1 MRNGG
6 EIGPKN
12 QVQAQVA
19 AIRKLYSKI
28 GEPLPADI
36 VIDLYTHLGKVLDAV
51 QTPGHS
57 SKHGKRREG
66 A

>member
-36 VIDLYTHLGKVLDAV
+36 VIDLYTHLG
-51 QTPGHS
+51 
-57 SKHGKRREG
+57 
-66 A
+66 